1 MDNFQAIVSQFF
13 ETTKV
18 FGMMQGDALAPW
30 IHEIKFL
37 FTVKRLLLCSVVAAA
52 TDFKLNTTNETLQVF
67 LPDKMESLSDFKKL
81 VALFPPQDAQR
92 DTYSVFGSKFASVIF
107 EDVDGNAA
115 TPQAIKRLAKLHR
128 SIVTLKW
135 DKLEQLLKRDQL
147 KNVNHENV
155 ISTSDNLSLSTVC
168 LRQSDNCALH
178 PLAYALEDEE
188 PVLSVQF
195 LLRYPML
202 KLGDLAIDN
211 ALVFGDVKVNES
223 KKDEDGNAPVET
235 ARAIRVFYMLEASE
249 DADRWIR
256 LFLKHMAAYSEESSR
271 IFWTSSRSLA
281 DEMERNGA
289 LLIPWMP
296 WAALALVVFCM
307 AVCSSRDV
315 VRSQPFIG
323 FFAMFNA
330 AMATVASMALLLYV
344 RYPFLP
350 LVFIMPFLVVSIGTD
365 NMFLM
370 LKSWRLSPE
379 ADVERRFVDA
389 LTETAASL
397 FLTSLTD
404 GLSFSV
410 GSVSD
415 FYAVRVF
422 CTYCAM
428 AILFMFIFQVT
439 FFNAVM
445 VLCCRRELA
454 GRHSLLCYKVSK
466 KEIVRDAV
474 TLHHST
480 NGTCGAVLAEILST
494 TGAKVVTVLVYLV
507 YLAASINYALGKF
520 NLSWKAPERPTSSV
534 SALPLGLDLKLLAPL
549 GSYAAEELRAQER
562 LFFDYGP
569 YCFAV
574 VLLRNRSLTNPEE
587 RRRLLLLYNALS
599 RFDLN
604 GDIEATKMLLRVRLL
619 GPAHDKP
626 RAEFLRS
633 TMRDGGFDGFA
644 YDTSFLLVDQQLAT
658 ASGVITNVI
667 TATVTMLFICVLMV
681 PRPVSATCIAV
692 SILSINLGVVGAL
705 SSVDTRLDIIS
716 MITIVMSIGF
726 SVDYVT
732 HTTFHFI
739 IQKDNRLKK
748 CLTVM
753 TEPILQSAL
762 STVVGVSLLAF
773 VPSYIVR
780 TFVWTVFA
788 VVGIGLLHGLLFVPV
803 LLELMVP
810 PTEYMQPYNA
820 GTH

>member
-13 ETTKV
+13 EWQT
-18 FGMMQGDALAPW
+18 
-30 IHEIKFL
+30 
-37 FTVKRLLLCSVVAAA
+37 SVVARWPLPFLVLPPLLTVGLA

-81 VALFPPQDAQR
+81 VALFPPRDAQR

-107 EDVDGNAA
+107 EDVEGNAA

-128 SIVTLKW
+128 SIVAL
-135 DKLEQLLKRDQL
+135 R
-147 KNVNHENV
+147 
-155 ISTSDNLSLSTVC
+155 TSDNLSLSTIC
-168 LRQSDNCALH
+168 LRQSENCALH

-223 KKDEDGNAPVET
+223 KKDEYGNAPIES
-235 ARAIRVFYMLEASE
+235 AKAIRVFYMLEATE
-249 DADRWIR
+249 DANRWIR
-256 LFLKHMAAYSEESSR
+256 LFLEHMAAYREESSH

-365 NMFLM
+365 NMFLI

-379 ADVERRFVDA
+379 GDVEQRFVDA

-454 GRHSLLCYKVSK
+454 GRHSLLCYKLPK
-466 KEIVRDAV
+466 TDLVRDFV
-474 TLHHST
+474 SLDRCKDST
-480 NGTCGAVLAEILST
+480 YGAILAEVLST
-494 TGAKVVTVLVYLV
+494 TAAKVAIVLVYLV
-507 YLAASINYALGKF
+507 YLAASINYAL
-520 NLSWKAPERPTSSV
+520 
-534 SALPLGLDLKLLAPL
+534 ALPLGLDLKLLAPL
-549 GSYAAEELRAQER
+549 GSYAADELRAQER

-569 YCFAV
+569 YCFAIV
-574 VLLRNRSLTNPEE
+574 RLRNRSLTNPEE
-587 RRRLLLLYNALS
+587 RKKLLLLYNALS
-599 RFDLN
+599 SSKYASKAEFWLEDFEHIYEGKSFTGTAFNSALHTLFAEEPKFKNDIRFDLN

-633 TMRDGGFDGFA
+633 VMRDGGFDGFA

-667 TATVTMLFICVLMV
+667 TAIITMLFICVLMV

-705 SSVDTRLDIIS
+705 SAVDTRLDIIS

-788 VVGIGLLHGLLFVPV
+788 VVSIGLLHGLLFVPV

-810 PTEYMQPYNA
+810 ATEYMQPYNGA
-820 GTH
+820 HGVTH